1 MGYEST
7 AEPIKIGYLMDFL
20 LPEGFPQTYF
30 EDLTQPFDLVFK
42 KASSKGGWVPATWWR
57 ADSMPTGS
65 TRTSSIGSARS
76 SGQPRASGSTTS
88 PTRLRYGQAMS
99 GGSPPHSGDR

>member
-30 EDLTQPFDLVFK
+30 EDLTQPFEGCLAGPVRRG
-42 KASSKGGWVPATWWR
+42 ATRSGRNSST
-57 ADSMPTGS
+57 
-65 TRTSSIGSARS
+65 
-76 SGQPRASGSTTS
+76 STTR
-88 PTRLRYGQAMS
+88 PTA
-99 GGSPPHSGDR
+99 GDRNGLCR

>member
-30 EDLTQPFDLVFK
+30 EDLMQPFDLVFK
-42 KASSKGGWVPATWWR
+42 KASSKG
-57 ADSMPTGS
+57 
-65 TRTSSIGSARS
+65 
-76 SGQPRASGSTTS
+76 
-88 PTRLRYGQAMS
+88 
-99 GGSPPHSGDR
+99 